1 MLYLTIHYPAIL
13 NDAVPWMSGSLSLDK
28 EQLKIEMVDSFDL
41 GIEPETTF
49 FRKGEEGKESYRQIP
64 QEEYKKMAFVRI
76 IADRP
81 QTRRLHRV
89 MRRPNNTRNLL
100 SSTVTPNENASR
112 GSERGR
118 WYQLV
123 LVLQVIIRYR

>member
-1 MLYLTIHYPAIL
+1 MQYPGCQVVCPWIRSSLKLKWLTLSIWVL
-13 NDAVPWMSGSLSLDK
+13 N
-28 EQLKIEMVDSFDL
+28 
-41 GIEPETTF
+41 IEPEITF

-64 QEEYKKMAFVRI
+64 QEECKKMAFVRI